1 MKNSSKNLVIAFLAL
16 AALGGGVLAWQQY
29 VELVALRASATNPG
43 DRAAE
48 RARLAAAER
57 HARELEDQLAAVR
70 EGTFAGAEAEAPAA
84 ARGPNQNFG
93 GRGRGGPANMRAM
106 MENPEVRKLMA
117 QQQKAGLDARFAG
130 LFKALNL
137 PAAQLDKFKSLL
149 LEKQSVMQDVM
160 MAAREQGLDPR
171 SNPEGFRSL
180 VNSAQAEIDTSLKAV
195 IGEEAF
201 TQYQQYQQAQPQRNV
216 LTQLEQ
222 SLSYTDSPLTT
233 AQSTQLLQIL
243 AATATTAVGA
253 GGPPD
258 GGGRGGPMGAGT
270 GTGPTAVITP
280 QTIAQAQTV
289 LNTTQVQA
297 LQQLQQTQQA
307 QQQLEQILRS
317 GGGATGG
324 GGTTP
329 SARKGS
335 GEG

>member
-16 AALGGGVLAWQQY
+16 AALGGGVIAWQQY
-29 VELVALRASATNPG
+29 VELVALRAAATNPA

-70 EGTFAGAEAEAPAA
+70 EGTLAGAEAEAPAA
-84 ARGPNQNFG
+84 ASGPNQAFG
-93 GRGRGGPANMRAM
+93 GRGRGGPANLRAM

-201 TQYQQYQQAQPQRNV
+201 THYQQYQQAQPQRNV

-243 AATATTAVGA
+243 AATATAGA

-289 LNTTQVQA
+289 LNATQVQA

-324 GGTTP
+324 GGPAP